1 MNYLLRI
8 LLVCL
13 LMFPVGEVGAQNKP
27 KKSEERLAKD
37 TSGVDWD
44 GPYVF
49 YVKNKVVSKQIVK
62 GKGGFELVLKEKSPK
77 SCSRKLKCYVDDK
90 DFFTFKLKKELT
102 NEESVYEMPE
112 KLTAISDI
120 EGQYGA
126 FKQFLIGNG
135 VMNAKYEW
143 TYGKGHLVTVG
154 DFFDRGLLVTQT
166 LWLIYH
172 LEQQAERVGGKVHF
186 ILGNHDLM
194 NMNDDFR
201 YVRKKYF
208 ENEKLLQEDYY
219 NLYKPHTELGRWL
232 GTKNLVERIG
242 DYVFVH
248 AGISVE
254 VANLGLSVEE
264 LNSKARD
271 YYFDNRKAQQMKD
284 NLYSTMYQF
293 GISPMWYR
301 GWGKQTI
308 DPTEAETIME
318 KWKVGKFVIG
328 HTLYPEVTY
337 LMNRRVID
345 LDVEHAQGV
354 IQGVLIEKGKE
365 YKVNEKGERTEI
377 RETNN

>member
-27 KKSEERLAKD
+27 KKSAERLAKD

-49 YVKNKVVSKQIVK
+49 YVNNKVVSKQIVK

-112 KLTAISDI
+112 KLIAISDI

-172 LEQQAERVGGKVHF
+172 LEQQAEKAGGKVHF

-232 GTKNLVERIG
+232 ATKNLVERIG

-264 LNSKARD
+264 LNNKARD

-284 NLYSTMYQF
+284 NLYSTIYQF

-308 DPTEAETIME
+308 DPTEAETIIE

-328 HTLYPEVTY
+328 HTLHPEVTY

-365 YKVNEKGERTEI
+365 YKVNEKGERAEI
-377 RETNN
+377 RDANN